1 MPTPNTSP
9 IFTLTPNCS
18 SVIIDSANTARDGSG
33 VLFTIFTA
41 GVNGSL
47 LNKITFTN
55 SSSVVGTSVLKVCR
69 IFVTDTSGANPRLR
83 GEILLPL
90 VTSSNTVIGAT
101 ATFTF
106 TDGLVLDAGQLIRVS
121 QSLCA
126 TSADNTSAI
135 AEGGDY

>member
-1 MPTPNTSP
+1 MPTPNFTP
-9 IFTLTPNCS
+9 IFTITPNCP
-18 SVIIDSANTARDGSG
+18 SVLIDSANVTRDGSG
-33 VLFTIFTA
+33 VLFTLFTA

-55 SSSVVGTSVLKVCR
+55 AASAVGASALKVCR
-69 IFVTDTSGANPRLR
+69 IFVTNTSGTNPRLR
-83 GEILLPL
+83 GEILLPA

-106 TDGLVLDAGQLIRVS
+106 IDGLVLAPGQVVRVS
-121 QSLCA
+121 QSLRA
-126 TSADNTSAI
+126 TAADDTHAI